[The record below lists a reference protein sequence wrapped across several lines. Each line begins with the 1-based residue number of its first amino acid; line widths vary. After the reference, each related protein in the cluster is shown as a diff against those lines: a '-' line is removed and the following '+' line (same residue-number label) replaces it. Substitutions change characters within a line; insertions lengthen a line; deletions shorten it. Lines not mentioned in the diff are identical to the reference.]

1 MSKFKYISYVVFLIV
16 LMCGSVFGVTYSW
29 YSENIDKNE
38 KKENLIDVYYK
49 DNSLINI
56 SDLTS
61 ILKYENAYKKTLI
74 VKHGE
79 KNNKNISYYVD
90 LEIDNIENIESTF
103 LKYELI
109 DLENNKI
116 IKVGYITDNKKYNL
130 LNKDIK
136 FKEEDKFEL
145 RIWVDRDIDELES
158 SLLSAHLIV
167 ESK

>member
-61 ILKYENAYKKTLI
+61 ILKYENAYKKTFI

>member
-49 DNSLINI
+49 DNSLLNI

-61 ILKYENAYKKTLI
+61 ILKYENAYKKTFI